1 MDKFDWKN
9 GLFIMAAVVL
19 NCVVCGALMRP
30 LVPAK
35 KKPRKK
41 NFFDRLVSY
50 TTGLP
55 RKFFDC
61 LWVVKNRFSNFK

>member
-1 MDKFDWKN
+1 MDTFDWKN

-30 LVPAK
+30 LVPTK
-35 KKPRKK
+35 KRPRKK
-41 NFFDRLVSY
+41 TFFDRLVSY

-55 RKFFDC
+55 QTV
-61 LWVVKNRFSNFK
+61 LGSVSGSSSYIS